1 MKCVMLCISI
11 ISTSLIFF
19 SLYSIDDKNIQNR
32 MLYNAVLQGKYKRTK
47 TLLEKGAN
55 PNVQYNG
62 LLLRELTQSED
73 IKQLLSLYK
82 QDINKHLKTG

>member
-1 MKCVMLCISI
+1 
-11 ISTSLIFF
+11 
-19 SLYSIDDKNIQNR
+19 